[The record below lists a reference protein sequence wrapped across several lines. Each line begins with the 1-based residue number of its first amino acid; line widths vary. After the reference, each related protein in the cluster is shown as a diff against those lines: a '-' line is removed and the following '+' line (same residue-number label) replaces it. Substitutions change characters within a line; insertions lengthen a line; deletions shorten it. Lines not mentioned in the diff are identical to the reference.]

1 MKPYAANADNEIPFT
16 TSDKRYRVF
25 QYSSTKEFT
34 RIQLQVSPG
43 RGEVSVVT
51 AAHVSEYFKYIALG
65 IGWSSSTSLLP
76 VSDDVGFLTMG
87 AQRTSRVHRGFDK
100 GKRKHSNAFKLI
112 NINCFY

>member
-1 MKPYAANADNEIPFT
+1 M
-16 TSDKRYRVF
+16 
-25 QYSSTKEFT
+25 
-34 RIQLQVSPG
+34 
-43 RGEVSVVT
+43 
-51 AAHVSEYFKYIALG
+51 G

-112 NINCFY
+112 NINTIFACSTFSFIIFIKYVSELIIIIN